1 MTIKYETKINNI
13 GSSVKAFLGDK
24 MLILFGENAPAE
36 LADFCLSIT
45 VNEVENKIEVG
56 DTLQI
61 GERKYKITAIGEA
74 VEKNLSSL
82 GHITLNF
89 DGSETPGLPGT
100 LYLEETEIYEV
111 NTGDIIKVYAD

>member
-1 MTIKYETKINNI
+1 MGVKYETKINNI
-13 GSSVKAFLGDK
+13 GSSVEAILEEK
-24 MLILFGENAPAE
+24 MLILFGEDAPAD

-45 VNEVENKIEVG
+45 VNEVENEIKAG

-61 GERKYKITAIGEA
+61 GDSKYKVTAVGGA

-89 DGSETPGLPGT
+89 DGSKIPELPGT
-100 LYLEETEIYEV
+100 LYLEETEINEV
-111 NTGDIIKVYAD
+111 NTGDILKVYAD